1 MDLWI
6 EEWQWVDEGMCDLDA
21 ESGYTWETS
30 TCATSDMQRV
40 FFRLLAISIGWGY
53 VMLCGRL
60 VYSC

>member
-1 MDLWI
+1 
-6 EEWQWVDEGMCDLDA
+6 MCDLDA